1 MKIISYNVNG
11 IRSALSKGLA
21 EWIAQGDYDIIC
33 FQETKAE
40 QDQIDGSVF
49 ESLGYPYQYWNSAEK
64 KGYSGTLTL
73 SKKPAVFVS
82 KDSGLPHYDR
92 EGRILRTDFSSFT
105 LLNCYFPSGTSGDE
119 RQGFKMLFL
128 QEFHDYIQT
137 LKKEKSNIII
147 VGDYNIAHNEID
159 IHDPKGNKNS
169 TGFLPEEREWMTQWF
184 GSGFIDA
191 FRMLHP
197 ERIQYSWWS
206 FRAASRS
213 KNKGWRI
220 DYQSVSERLKDS
232 IKSAEQL
239 NDAVHSD
246 HCPVMVEYDLSF

>member
-21 EWIAQGDYDIIC
+21 EWISQGDYDIIC
-33 FQETKAE
+33 IQEIKAE
-40 QDQIDGSVF
+40 QDQVDGSIFVN
-49 ESLGYPYQYWNSAEK
+49 LGYPYQYWNSAEK

-73 SKKPAVFVS
+73 SKKPATFVT

-92 EGRILRTDFSSFT
+92 EGRILRTDFDSFT

-119 RQGFKMLFL
+119 RQGFKMIFL
-128 QEFHDYIQT
+128 QEFHDYILE
-137 LKKEKSNIII
+137 LKKEQNNIII

-169 TGFLPEEREWMTQWF
+169 TGFLPEERAWMTKWF
-184 GSGFIDA
+184 GAGFIDA
-191 FRMLHP
+191 FRFMHP
-197 ERIQYSWWS
+197 DRTQYSWWS
-206 FRAASRS
+206 YRAGSRV

-220 DYQSVSERLKDS
+220 DYQSVSENLKDK
-232 IKSAEQL
+232 ILMAELL
-239 NDAVHSD
+239 NDAIHSD
-246 HCPVMVEYDLSF
+246 HCPVLAEYDLVY